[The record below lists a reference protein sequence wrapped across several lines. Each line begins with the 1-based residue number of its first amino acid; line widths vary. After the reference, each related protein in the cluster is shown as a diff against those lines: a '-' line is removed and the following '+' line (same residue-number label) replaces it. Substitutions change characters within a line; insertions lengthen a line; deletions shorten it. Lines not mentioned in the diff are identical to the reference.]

1 MKYSPYEAKV
11 KNFASNESQ
20 AWMLESRLMLGCEL
34 RRVLNAQSLIPFE
47 SVDDQWDLRVQER
60 KPSDE
65 ASQMLTADVIQNPL
79 DY

>member
-1 MKYSPYEAKV
+1 MKYSPYKAKV
-11 KNFASNESQ
+11 KNFVPNESQ
-20 AWMLESRLMLGCEL
+20 AWMLEAGLMLGCEF
-34 RRVLNAQSLIPFE
+34 RRVLNARSLIPFE

>member
-1 MKYSPYEAKV
+1 MEVGVWTDGGVRTSVSAHT
-11 KNFASNESQ
+11 
-20 AWMLESRLMLGCEL
+20 R
-34 RRVLNAQSLIPFE
+34 SLIPFE

-65 ASQMLTADVIQNPL
+65 ASQMLSADVIQNPL